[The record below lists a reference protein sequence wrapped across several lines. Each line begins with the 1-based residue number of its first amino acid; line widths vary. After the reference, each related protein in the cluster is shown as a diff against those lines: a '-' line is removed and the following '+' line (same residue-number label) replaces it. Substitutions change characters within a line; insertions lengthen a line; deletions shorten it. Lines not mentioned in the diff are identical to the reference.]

1 MWRFISF
8 PKCCRYFFLKKT
20 MIVSQT
26 SGSFAVC
33 YTVTAIPLVWRLL
46 VGGECWFWGGIGVEG
61 H

>member
-1 MWRFISF
+1 
-8 PKCCRYFFLKKT
+8 

-26 SGSFAVC
+26 SCSFAVC
-33 YTVTAIPLVWRLL
+33 YTVTAILLVWRLL